1 MMLPV
6 IDQKIESLIKRPD
19 FQRFFDGD
27 QAFRIRSVHEQKMQE
42 VLANPFLRR

>member
-1 MMLPV
+1 MLPV

-27 QAFRIRSVHEQKMQE
+27 QSFRIRSVHEQKMQE
-42 VLANPFLRR
+42 VLTHPFLGR

>member
-1 MMLPV
+1 MLPV

-27 QAFRIRSVHEQKMQE
+27 QAFRIRSVNEQKMQE
-42 VLANPFLRR
+42 VLTHPFLGR